1 VRSALLS
8 VGNVL
13 VEMSRFTKLDSWVEL
28 TLEVRLFNV
37 LRDIPDM
44 CLVAVLVFSTV
55 LAESS
60 QH

>member
-1 VRSALLS
+1 MRSALLS

-28 TLEVRLFNV
+28 MLEVRSFNV

-44 CLVAVLVFSTV
+44 CLVAVVVFDIV
-55 LAESS
+55 VAESS
-60 QH
+60 LH